1 MTETTPTR
9 ESILPRL
16 IEIIEPFN
24 KKGIELTA
32 ETSFANDLELDSL
45 TVMDL
50 VAEIEDEYDILLPV
64 NMLPDLETIGDV
76 AGAVAKIKAGE

>member
-1 MTETTPTR
+1 MTDKATV
-9 ESILPRL
+9 LPRL

-24 KKGIELTA
+24 KKDIELNA
-32 ETSFANDLELDSL
+32 DTSFAKDLELDSL

-76 AGAVAKIKAGE
+76 AGAVAKIKSA

>member
-1 MTETTPTR
+1 MT
-9 ESILPRL
+9 SKNQVLPRL

-24 KKGIELTA
+24 KAGVTLNEN
-32 ETSFANDLELDSL
+32 TSFANDLELDSL

-64 NMLPDLETIGDV
+64 NMLPDLETVGDV
-76 AGAVAKIKAGE
+76 AGAVAKIKSG

>member
-1 MTETTPTR
+1 MTMTKDTV
-9 ESILPRL
+9 LPRL

-24 KKGIELTA
+24 KKGIELKA

-76 AGAVAKIKAGE
+76 AGAVAKIKSA

>member
-1 MTETTPTR
+1 M
-9 ESILPRL
+9 SLSKDQVLPRL
-16 IEIIEPFN
+16 IDIIEPFN
-24 KKGIELTA
+24 KKDIELNA
-32 ETSFANDLELDSL
+32 GTSFARDLELDSL

-76 AGAVAKIKAGE
+76 AGAVADIKNKQ

>member
-1 MTETTPTR
+1 MSLSKDTV
-9 ESILPRL
+9 LPRL

-24 KKGIELTA
+24 KKGIALGA
-32 ETSFANDLELDSL
+32 DTSFARDLELDSL

-50 VAEIEDEYDILLPV
+50 VAEIEDEYDIILPV

-76 AGAVAKIKAGE
+76 AGAVAEIKNK

>member
-1 MTETTPTR
+1 M
-9 ESILPRL
+9 SLSKDQVLPRL

-24 KKGIELTA
+24 KKGIDVSA
-32 ETSFANDLELDSL
+32 STSFANDLELDSL

-64 NMLPDLETIGDV
+64 NLLPDLETVGDV
-76 AGAVAKIKAGE
+76 AGAVADIKNKQ

>member
-1 MTETTPTR
+1 MTMTKDTV
-9 ESILPRL
+9 LPRL

-24 KKGIELTA
+24 KKGITLKA

-76 AGAVAKIKAGE
+76 AGAVAKIKSA

>member
-1 MTETTPTR
+1 MTMTKETV
-9 ESILPRL
+9 LPRL

-24 KKGIELTA
+24 KKDIELKA
-32 ETSFANDLELDSL
+32 ETGFANDLELDSL

-76 AGAVAKIKAGE
+76 AGAVARIKSA

>member
-1 MTETTPTR
+1 MDRAEVDAKIR
-9 ESILPRL
+9 NL
-16 IEIIEPFN
+16 IEPFN
-24 KKGIELTA
+24 KKDIELKA
-32 ETSFANDLELDSL
+32 ETGFANDLELDSL

-76 AGAVAKIKAGE
+76 AGAVARIKSA